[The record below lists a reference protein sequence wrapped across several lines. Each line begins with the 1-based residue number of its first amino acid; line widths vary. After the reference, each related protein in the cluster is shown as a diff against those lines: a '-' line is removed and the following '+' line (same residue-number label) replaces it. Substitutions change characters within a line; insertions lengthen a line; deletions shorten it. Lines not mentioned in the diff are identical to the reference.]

1 MVPVSQPH
9 TGIRK
14 DERTK
19 VNEKFETMGS
29 WDEHKPDMNEARS
42 FVVIDS
48 RDPDLAEDNG
58 AVVRIAAV
66 TAPYLYEILVDGK
79 LGELF
84 V

>member
-1 MVPVSQPH
+1 MPVSQPH

-19 VNEKFETMGS
+19 VNDKFETMGS
-29 WDEHKPDMNEARS
+29 WDEHKPDMNAPS
-42 FVVIDS
+42 SSLIAGILIL
-48 RDPDLAEDNG
+48 PKING

-66 TAPYLYEILVDGK
+66 TAPYLYEILVHGK
-79 LGELF
+79 LGKLF